1 MGEEVPL
8 DEFVEEDEVLG
19 DMLKLILAFLL
30 DIDPLLSLGDK
41 LEFLLDD
48 LEEFVIDVKN
58 NSKDKLED
66 PNEFIEAEIGRNV
79 VKLLRLVH
87 SCLLSIYVLECLTF
101 SI

>member
-19 DMLKLILAFLL
+19 DMLRLILAFLL

-48 LEEFVIDVKN
+48 LEEFGLDTRLPFLVGDPEIPERDC
-58 NSKDKLED
+58 LEL
-66 PNEFIEAEIGRNV
+66 AEYAFDLTGTGLNV
-79 VKLLRLVH
+79 
-87 SCLLSIYVLECLTF
+87 F
-101 SI
+101 G